1 MESRKGAGEGV
12 SPPEGATDAVPMG
25 NQGSAHRPR
34 IGLMGGS
41 FDPVH
46 AGHLHVAR
54 AAMERAGLEEVLFVP
69 AARPPHKPDRV
80 LTPGADRLA
89 LLEAALVDR
98 EGMRLVDLEL
108 DREGPSYTW
117 DTVLSLEE
125 LLGGTDAVELHL
137 ILGGDN
143 LPGLGSWREVE
154 RLLERVT
161 PLVVH
166 RDEELEDALARVG
179 GELPTHLLEKL
190 RSGLIVVPPHA
201 ASSTDLREQLARG
214 EDPGADLPAGCMDIV
229 RARGLYGWSG

>member
-1 MESRKGAGEGV
+1 
-12 SPPEGATDAVPMG
+12 
-25 NQGSAHRPR
+25 
-34 IGLMGGS
+34 
-41 FDPVH
+41 
-46 AGHLHVAR
+46 
-54 AAMERAGLEEVLFVP
+54 MERAGLEEVLFVP

-89 LLEAALVDR
+89 LLEVALEDQ
-98 EGMRLVDLEL
+98 EGMKLVDLEL

-117 DTVLSLEE
+117 DTVLALEE
-125 LLGGTDAVELHL
+125 LLGGAGVVELHL

-154 RLLERVT
+154 SLLERVT

-166 RDEELEDALARVG
+166 RDEDLEEALARVG
-179 GELPTHLLEKL
+179 GQLSARLLEKL
-190 RSGLIVVPPHA
+190 RRGLIVAPPHP
-201 ASSTDLREQLARG
+201 ASSTDLRALLARG